1 VTHDTLDHDH
11 IAVLI
16 AYSTFERIAPG
27 NIVTTTLGDSLACP
41 MTVLAV
47 DVQPNDTYARL
58 QIVTMLGIVL
68 VAHLHRAFDDVVT
81 DADGFVM
88 RVVLE

>member
-1 VTHDTLDHDH
+1 MSRTSNE

-16 AYSTFERIAPG
+16 AHSTFERIVPG
-27 NIVTTTLGDSLACP
+27 NIVTTTVSSELAGPLVVLVVDARVLG
-41 MTVLAV
+41 
-47 DVQPNDTYARL
+47 TYARL
-58 QIVTMLGIVL
+58 QVATVRGAIIVV
-68 VAHLHRAFDDVVT
+68 HLHRAKTDAVN

>member
-1 VTHDTLDHDH
+1 MTHDTLEHDQ

-16 AYSTFERIAPG
+16 AYSTFERIVPG
-27 NIVTTTLGDSLACP
+27 NIVTTTLDG
-41 MTVLAV
+41 VLAGPLVVLVV

-58 QIVTMLGIVL
+58 QIVTMLGIVI